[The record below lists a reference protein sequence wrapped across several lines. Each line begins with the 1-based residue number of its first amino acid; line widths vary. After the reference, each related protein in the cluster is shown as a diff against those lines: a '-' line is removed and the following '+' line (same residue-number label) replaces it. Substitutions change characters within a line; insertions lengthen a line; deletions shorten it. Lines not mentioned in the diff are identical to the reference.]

1 MAVPVRR
8 SIGQH
13 LQTSAVIA
21 TCWNVEEAVMT
32 RLVTHDLAVRPT
44 RNERAAQDFTSSLR
58 GHVLN
63 DMAAA

>member
-1 MAVPVRR
+1 
-8 SIGQH
+8 
-13 LQTSAVIA
+13 
-21 TCWNVEEAVMT
+21 MT